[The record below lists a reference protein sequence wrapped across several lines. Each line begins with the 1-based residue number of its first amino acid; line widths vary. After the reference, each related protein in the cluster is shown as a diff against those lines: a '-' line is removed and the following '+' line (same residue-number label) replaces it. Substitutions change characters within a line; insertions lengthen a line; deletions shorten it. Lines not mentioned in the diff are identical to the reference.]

1 MNMNNGPQHPSSY
14 ITAITTTTGNDI
26 ASNEPSIIQILQSE
40 LNRKLEELYDIQKA
54 YAETLI
60 HKSNMTPPSAPLE
73 HCFQVQRAWSLAV
86 DVFEHRAFLYDAV
99 VLLECEIG
107 NIREDLAAALRVAF
121 GGHN

>member
-40 LNRKLEELYDIQKA
+40 LNRKLEELRDIQKA
-54 YAETLI
+54 
-60 HKSNMTPPSAPLE
+60 
-73 HCFQVQRAWSLAV
+73 AWSLAV